1 MGKAT
6 PGKRILIVEDQPI
19 IALDLEHICKN
30 LGYEVAG
37 IVNSGE
43 ESIEFVKNCKPD
55 LVLMDIMLS
64 GEIDGIAAAELI
76 HETLDVPIIYL
87 TAHSDEKSLER
98 ANLTGPYGYIVKP
111 IEEREL
117 YTSIEIALHR
127 FNMDRIL
134 KRSEMKYRALFEQ
147 SLDSIFI
154 TDENAYIIDANPSM
168 VELFGFPVKQII
180 GHRADEF
187 FVEKNEYHNIIVQ
200 ARKTGAVTNFEG
212 RMLTNSGR
220 ILDVQITVSR
230 YEYGWQ
236 GGDGYQGII
245 RDITQRKLYF
255 EELLRSR
262 QELRN
267 LTAHIENLR
276 EKERTDMAREIHD
289 VLGQSL
295 TALRLDLS
303 WVRKRI
309 SQEEAGLTEKIS
321 IMDGIINDIISTVR
335 KLSTQLRPGI
345 IDDLG
350 LPAAIEW
357 QTEEFRKRTGFTCNV
372 NCEET
377 GELPEDKS
385 IALFRIFQESLT
397 NIMKHSCADT
407 VSISLRKN
415 NGNVEMEIKDNGKGF
430 SDADLQTKGSYGI
443 IGMKE
448 RVKNLN
454 GTLTIDGNAGTVIRV
469 VIPG

>member
-1 MGKAT
+1 MGKT
-6 PGKRILIVEDQPI
+6 RSKKRILIVEDQLI
-19 IALDLEHICKN
+19 IALDLELILKN

-37 IVNSGE
+37 IVNTGE
-43 ESIEFVKNCKPD
+43 ESVEFVKNSKPD
-55 LVLMDIMLS
+55 LVLMDIMLP
-64 GEIDGIAAAELI
+64 GDIDGIAAAEVI
-76 HETLDVPIIYL
+76 HKTLDVPIIYL

-98 ANLTGPYGYIVKP
+98 AHLTGPYGYIVKP
-111 IEEREL
+111 IQEREL

-127 FNMDRIL
+127 FNMDRVL
-134 KRSEMKYRALFEQ
+134 KKSEMKYRTLFEQ
-147 SLDSIFI
+147 SMDPIFI
-154 TDENAYIIDANPSM
+154 TDENAVIIDANPSM
-168 VELFGFPVKQII
+168 MELFGYPISEII

-187 FVEKNEYHNIIVQ
+187 FKEQNEYQNIIAL
-200 ARKTGAVTNFEG
+200 ARTKGAVSNFEC
-212 RMLTNSGR
+212 RMLTKNGR
-220 ILDVQITVSR
+220 VLDVQITVR
-230 YEYGWQ
+230 KYEYGWQ

-245 RDITQRKLYF
+245 RDITQYKIYF

-276 EKERTDMAREIHD
+276 EQERTDIAREIHD

-303 WVRKRI
+303 WVRKKI
-309 SQEEAGLTEKIS
+309 KPEETDLNEKIS
-321 IMDGIINDIISTVR
+321 IMDNIINDIISTVR

-345 IDDLG
+345 LDDLG

-357 QTEEFRKRTGFTCNV
+357 QTDEFKKRTGISCHV
-372 NCEET
+372 ECSEV
-377 GELPEDKS
+377 GDLPEDKTV
-385 IALFRIFQESLT
+385 ALFRIFQESFT
-397 NIMKHSCADT
+397 NIMKHSCADH
-407 VSISLRKN
+407 VIISLQKN
-415 NGNVEMEIKDNGKGF
+415 DGNVEMMIKDNGKGF
-430 SDADLQTKGSYGI
+430 SDQDLQTKGSYGI

-454 GTLTIDGNAGTVIRV
+454 GTLTIDGNSGTTVRV

>member
-1 MGKAT
+1 MGKT
-6 PGKRILIVEDQPI
+6 RSKKRILIVEDQLI
-19 IALDLEHICKN
+19 IALDLELILKN
-30 LGYEVAG
+30 LGYEVVG
-37 IVNSGE
+37 IVNTGE
-43 ESIEFVKNCKPD
+43 ECVEFVKNNRPD

-64 GEIDGIAAAELI
+64 GDIDGIAAAEVI
-76 HETLDVPIIYL
+76 HKTLDVPIIYL

-98 ANLTGPYGYIVKP
+98 AHLTGPYGYIVKP
-111 IEEREL
+111 IQEREL

-127 FNMDRIL
+127 FSMDRVL
-134 KRSEMKYRALFEQ
+134 KKSEMKYRTLFEQ
-147 SLDSIFI
+147 SLDPIFI
-154 TDENAYIIDANPSM
+154 TDENAVIIDANPSM
-168 VELFGFPVKQII
+168 VDLFGYPISQII

-187 FVEKNEYHNIIVQ
+187 FKEQNEYQNIIAL
-200 ARKTGAVTNFEG
+200 ARTKGAVSNFEC
-212 RMLTNSGR
+212 RMITKSGR
-220 ILDVQITVSR
+220 VLDVQITVR
-230 YEYGWQ
+230 KYEYGWQ

-245 RDITQRKLYF
+245 RDITQYKLYF

-276 EKERTDMAREIHD
+276 EQERTDIAREIHD

-303 WVRKRI
+303 WVRKKI
-309 SQEEAGLTEKIS
+309 KPEESDLVEKIS
-321 IMDGIINDIISTVR
+321 IMDVIINDIISTVR

-345 IDDLG
+345 LDDLG

-357 QTEEFRKRTGFTCNV
+357 QTDEFKKRTGI
-372 NCEET
+372 NCCVDC
-377 GELPEDKS
+377 GDVGDLPEDKS
-385 IALFRIFQESLT
+385 VALFRIFQESFT
-397 NIMKHSCADT
+397 NIMKHSCADN
-407 VSISLRKN
+407 VIISLQKSD
-415 NGNVEMEIKDNGKGF
+415 GNVEMMIKDNGKGF
-430 SDADLQTKGSYGI
+430 SGEDLQTKGSYGI

-454 GTLTIDGNAGTVIRV
+454 GTLTIDGNSGTTIRV

>member
-1 MGKAT
+1 MGKSLSR
-6 PGKRILIVEDQPI
+6 KRILIVEDQLI
-19 IALDLEHICKN
+19 IAMDLQQILVN
-30 LGYEVAG
+30 LGYEVSG
-37 IVNSGE
+37 IINTGE
-43 ESIEFVKNCKPD
+43 ESIEFVKNSKPD

-64 GEIDGIAAAELI
+64 GSIDGIAAAEVI
-76 HETLDVPIIYL
+76 HKTLDVPIIYL

-98 ANLTGPYGYIVKP
+98 AHVTGPYGYIVKP
-111 IEEREL
+111 IQEREL

-127 FNMDRIL
+127 FNMDRVL
-134 KRSEMKYRALFEQ
+134 RKSEMKYRTLFEQ
-147 SLDSIFI
+147 SLDPIFI
-154 TDENAYIIDANPSM
+154 TDENAVIIDANPSM
-168 VELFGFPVKQII
+168 VELFGYPISHII

-187 FVEKNEYHNIIVQ
+187 FKEQNEYQNIISQ
-200 ARKTGAVTNFEG
+200 ARTKGAVSNFEC
-212 RMLTNSGR
+212 RMITNSGR
-220 ILDVQITVSR
+220 VLDVQITVR
-230 YEYGWQ
+230 KYEYGWQ

-245 RDITQRKLYF
+245 RDITQYKLYF
-255 EELLRSR
+255 EELIRSR

-276 EKERTDMAREIHD
+276 EQERTDIAREIHD

-303 WVRKRI
+303 WVRKKI
-309 SQEEAGLTEKIS
+309 KPEETDLTDKIS

-345 IDDLG
+345 LDDLG

-357 QTEEFRKRTGFTCNV
+357 QTDEFKKRTGISCDV
-372 NCEET
+372 RCEEV
-377 GELPEDKS
+377 GDLPEDKS
-385 IALFRIFQESLT
+385 VALFRIFQESFT
-397 NIMKHSCADT
+397 NIMKHSSADNVT
-407 VSISLRKN
+407 ITLRKID
-415 NGNVEMEIKDNGKGF
+415 GNVEMVIKDNGKGLC
-430 SDADLQTKGSYGI
+430 DDELHTKGSYGI

-454 GTLTIDGNAGTVIRV
+454 GTLYIDGNSGTTIRV

>member
-1 MGKAT
+1 MGKT
-6 PGKRILIVEDQPI
+6 RSKKKILIVEDQLI
-19 IALDLEHICKN
+19 IALDLELILKN

-37 IVNSGE
+37 IVNTGE
-43 ESIEFVKNCKPD
+43 ESVEFVKNSKPD

-64 GEIDGIAAAELI
+64 GDIDGIAAAEVI
-76 HETLDVPIIYL
+76 HKTLDVPIIYL

-98 ANLTGPYGYIVKP
+98 AHLTGPYGYIVKP
-111 IEEREL
+111 IQEREL

-134 KRSEMKYRALFEQ
+134 KKSEMKYRTLFEQ
-147 SLDSIFI
+147 SLDPIFI
-154 TDENAYIIDANPSM
+154 TDENAVIIDANPSM
-168 VELFGFPVKQII
+168 MELFGYPISEII
-180 GHRADEF
+180 GHSADEF
-187 FVEKNEYHNIIVQ
+187 FKEQNEYQNIIAL
-200 ARKTGAVTNFEG
+200 ARTKGAVSNFEC
-212 RMLTNSGR
+212 RMLTKSER
-220 ILDVQITVSR
+220 VLDVQITVR
-230 YEYGWQ
+230 KYEYGWQ

-245 RDITQRKLYF
+245 RDITQYKLYF

-276 EKERTDMAREIHD
+276 EQERTDIAREIHD

-303 WVRKRI
+303 WVRKKI
-309 SQEEAGLTEKIS
+309 KPEETDLGEKIL
-321 IMDGIINDIISTVR
+321 IMDNIINDIISTVR

-345 IDDLG
+345 LDDLG

-357 QTEEFRKRTGFTCNV
+357 QTDEFKKRTGI
-372 NCEET
+372 NCCVDC
-377 GELPEDKS
+377 GDVGDLREDKAV
-385 IALFRIFQESLT
+385 ALFRIFQESFT
-397 NIMKHSCADT
+397 NIMKHSCADN
-407 VSISLRKN
+407 VIISLQKN
-415 NGNVEMEIKDNGKGF
+415 DGNVEMMIRDNGKGF
-430 SDADLQTKGSYGI
+430 SDQDLKTKGSYGI

-448 RVKNLN
+448 RVKNLS
-454 GTLTIDGNAGTVIRV
+454 GTLTIDGNSGTTIRV